1 MKVKLKL
8 SEGAKVPTYGTP
20 GAACFDIYATSVKRV
35 WDNVYEYSTGLFFEI
50 PEGYALMIYSRSG
63 QGFKYQTRL
72 SNAVGVLDSD
82 YRGELK
88 IQLFEDTVVCTENE
102 FPERFPALDFTKA
115 IAQGMIIPVDKVQ
128 FDIVDKLSE
137 TVRADGGFGSTDMK
151 GNT

>member
-20 GAACFDIYATSVKRV
+20 GAACFDIYATSVKLV

-50 PEGYALMIYSRSG
+50 PEGHALMIYSRSG

-88 IQLFEDTVVCTENE
+88 IQLFEDWVENFDE
-102 FPERFPALDFTKA
+102 DIAGFEYDDLSKA

-151 GNT
+151 GK